1 MIQSEPKSKSVSY
14 GVSERKAFTIRPN
27 AKSFKVL
34 IANIYSNQVSA
45 IISELGQNSYDSHVA
60 AKNKNPFDVKLP
72 TSFDPVF
79 EVRDYGIGMKNSF
92 VMNEYLEVFNST
104 KDNSNEFSGAWGIG
118 RISALGISNEYTLS
132 CYTGKTV
139 NLYSININHG
149 CPEAHFIRTQDSDEP
164 RGVRITIPV
173 PNQYIRQFHEEAKSV
188 FKFYP
193 IQPKIKDNVVVLEK
207 PEYEQCYKN
216 AKGEIVWGVLKG
228 QSAPT
233 TVMGLYTYNIDP
245 SNFSDCDDVA
255 IRNIVRLP
263 VLLNFQIGELD
274 VSANRQSL
282 SYTKKT
288 KDAIIDR
295 LKVVKKSFKDK
306 IDKEFSSI
314 TSYFEGCKKLRE
326 LQSDPAS
333 NKICNILGINNNY
346 KINGRQIRNHF
357 SFDINENRDFNVR
370 FNEYSNKS
378 RYYGDKLKN
387 FKLQNAS
394 LSHSFGEDE
403 LILINDMSYGDKGI
417 DKVIITCNYIH
428 ENNQNIK
435 HIDILTFKNNQ
446 EKERLIKE
454 YGLENLELYSH
465 YYELA
470 KKHHKTVSG
479 SSKKYSKCLKPD
491 QYGKLREH
499 SIDLE
504 NDSFVYI
511 PVKQGQSLSKY
522 YKTGYRERL
531 QLNNRINLN
540 QEIYEKFNIIFLKG
554 DDKKCRKNKKA
565 VHFDKLIDDVKKEI
579 GKHNQY
585 RIKKEIARFLNSYDQ
600 NVLRVFKFLLTE
612 KQKSLFDYPKDSDFD
627 NNDLI
632 HTFLKTDLK
641 YLFDLKYVSQAKL
654 KKVTGLIKKELFNN
668 YPILRYVNPNL
679 VDENFKKT
687 IVDWKVKK
695 L

>member
-1 MIQSEPKSKSVSY
+1 MIQSEPKSKSASIGAINVKKFVIKPSA
-14 GVSERKAFTIRPN
+14 KAFRT
-27 AKSFKVL
+27 L
-34 IANIYSNQVSA
+34 IAGIYQSPVRSVLA
-45 IISELGQNSYDSHVA
+45 ECSQNGYDSHIA
-60 AKNKNPFDVKLP
+60 AKNKNPIEVKLP

-79 EVRDYGIGMKNSF
+79 EVRDYGVGMEHKF
-92 VMNEYLEVFNST
+92 ILGKYLEVFHST
-104 KDNSNEFSGAWGIG
+104 KDNSNNFDGSMGLGRLSGL
-118 RISALGISNEYTLS
+118 ALSNEYTLS

-173 PNQYIRQFHEEAKSV
+173 PNQYIRQFHEEARSV

-193 IQPKIKDNVVVLEK
+193 IQPKIKDDVVILEK

-216 AKGEIVWGVLKG
+216 AKDEIVWGVLKG

-233 TVMGLYTYNIDP
+233 AVMGLYTYNIDP
-245 SNFSDCDDVA
+245 SNFSDCDDEA

-288 KDAIIDR
+288 KDAIINR
-295 LKVVKKSFKDK
+295 LKVVKKSFKHK
-306 IDKEFSSI
+306 IDKEFGSI
-314 TSYFEGCKKLRE
+314 TSYFEGCKKLRK

-357 SFDINENRDFNVR
+357 YFDINEKRDFNVR
-370 FNEYSNKS
+370 FNEYSNKG

-387 FKLQNAS
+387 FKLQNSMAC
-394 LSHSFGEDE
+394 HSFGEDE
-403 LILINDMSYGDKGI
+403 LILINDMSYNDKGI

-428 ENNQNIK
+428 ENNQNIR

-470 KKHHKTVSG
+470 KKHHKTVAG

-491 QYGKLREH
+491 QYGRLCEH

-522 YKTGYRERL
+522 YKAGYRERL
-531 QLNNRINLN
+531 QLRNRINFN
-540 QEIYEKFNIIFLKG
+540 QGIYEKFNIIFLKG

-579 GKHNQY
+579 GKHNRY

-600 NVLRVFKFLLTE
+600 NALRVFKFLLTD
-612 KQKSLFDYPKDSDFD
+612 KQKSLFDYPKDPSFD

-632 HTFLKTDLK
+632 QTFLKTDLK
-641 YLFDLKYVSQAKL
+641 YLFDLKYVSRAKL
-654 KKVTGLIKKELFNN
+654 KKMTDLIKKELFDN
-668 YPILRYVNPNL
+668 YPILRYINPNL

-687 IVDWKVKK
+687 IIDWKGKK

>member
-14 GVSERKAFTIRPN
+14 GAGEKKAFTIQAN
-27 AKSFKVL
+27 AKSFKLL
-34 IANIYSNQVSA
+34 ISSLYSNIVRGILQECTQNA
-45 IISELGQNSYDSHVA
+45 IDAHIA
-60 AKNKNPFDVKLP
+60 AKNKNPIEVKLP
-72 TSFDPVF
+72 TSFDPIF
-79 EVRDYGIGMKNSF
+79 EVRDYGVGMSHKFIMHN
-92 VMNEYLEVFNST
+92 YIQTGYST
-104 KDNSNEFSGAWGIG
+104 KDASNHYDGSYGVGKLV
-118 RISALGISNEYTLS
+118 SLSISNEYTLS

-245 SNFSDCDDVA
+245 SNFSDCDDAA

-288 KDAIIDR
+288 KDAIINR

-326 LQSDPAS
+326 LQYDPAS
-333 NKICNILGINNNY
+333 NKICNILGISNNY
-346 KINGRQIRNHF
+346 KINGRQIRNCF
-357 SFDINENRDFNVR
+357 SFDLNENRDFNVR

-491 QYGKLREH
+491 QYGRLREH

-522 YKTGYRERL
+522 YKTEYRERL

-540 QEIYEKFNIIFLKG
+540 QEVCEKFNIILLKG

-585 RIKKEIARFLNSYDQ
+585 RIKKEIARCLNNYDE
-600 NVLRVFKFLLTE
+600 NVLRVFKFLLTD
-612 KQKSLFDYPKDSDFD
+612 KQKSLFNYPKDPDFD

-632 HTFLKTDLK
+632 QTFLKTDLK

-654 KKVTGLIKKELFNN
+654 KKVTNLMKKELFNN
-668 YPILRYVNPNL
+668 YPVLRYVNPNL

-687 IVDWKVKK
+687 IVDWKGKVI
-695 L
+695 